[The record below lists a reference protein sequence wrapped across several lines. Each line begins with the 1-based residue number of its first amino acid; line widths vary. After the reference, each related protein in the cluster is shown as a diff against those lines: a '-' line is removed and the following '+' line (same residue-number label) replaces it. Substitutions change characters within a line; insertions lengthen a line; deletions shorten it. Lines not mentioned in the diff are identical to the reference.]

1 MFQNFLNLVVRVS
14 VSYLHYNKFVRIIK
28 AILWPIRKVIFF
40 PIKIFFYTLILFVVI
55 VLFFQYRTDY
65 DVDVSPLSVNE
76 YENCIN
82 VIEDYEV
89 TVSLLSEYVEKL
101 DSEQKSFLE
110 RNLPN
115 PLNVL
120 TTPQE
125 ISNDD
130 FRNVRTFL
138 KYYLQACRFPGL
150 NSKAFSPQAA
160 SLCRDGLS

>member
-1 MFQNFLNLVVRVS
+1 M
-14 VSYLHYNKFVRIIK
+14 RIIK

-55 VLFFQYRTDY
+55 VLFFQYR
-65 DVDVSPLSVNE
+65 NE

-89 TVSLLSEYVEKL
+89 TISLLSEYVEKL

-138 KYYLQACRFPGL
+138 KYYLQAGRFPGL
-150 NSKAFSPQAA
+150 NGKAFSPQAA

>member
-1 MFQNFLNLVVRVS
+1 MHVS
-14 VSYLHYNKFVRIIK
+14 ASSLHYNKFVRIIK

-40 PIKIFFYTLILFVVI
+40 PIKIFLYTLILFIFI
-55 VLFFQYRTDY
+55 VLFFQYRADY
-65 DVDVSPLSVNE
+65 GVDVSPLSVNE

-89 TVSLLSEYVEKL
+89 TVALLSEYIEKL
-101 DSEQKSFLE
+101 DSEQQSFLE

-120 TTPQE
+120 TTPKD
-125 ISNDD
+125 ISNED
-130 FRNVRTFL
+130 FKNVRTFL
-138 KYYLQACRFPGL
+138 KYYLQAGRFPGL
-150 NSKAFSPQAA
+150 NGKAFSPQAA

>member
-1 MFQNFLNLVVRVS
+1 M
-14 VSYLHYNKFVRIIK
+14 RIIK

-65 DVDVSPLSVNE
+65 GVDVSPLSVNE

-115 PLNVL
+115 PSNVL
-120 TTPQE
+120 TTKE

-138 KYYLQACRFPGL
+138 KYYLQGGRFPGL
-150 NSKAFSPQAA
+150 NGKAFSPQAA

>member
-1 MFQNFLNLVVRVS
+1 M
-14 VSYLHYNKFVRIIK
+14 
-28 AILWPIRKVIFF
+28 
-40 PIKIFFYTLILFVVI
+40 
-55 VLFFQYRTDY
+55 FFQYRTDY
-65 DVDVSPLSVNE
+65 GVDVSPLSVNE

-101 DSEQKSFLE
+101 DREQKSFLE

-130 FRNVRTFL
+130 FRNVRTIL
-138 KYYLQACRFPGL
+138 KYSLQSGRFPGL
-150 NSKAFSPQAA
+150 NGKDISPQEE
-160 SLCRDGLS
+160 SFCIDGLS

>member
-1 MFQNFLNLVVRVS
+1 MIKRLF
-14 VSYLHYNKFVRIIK
+14 KFV
-28 AILWPIRKVIFF
+28 LWPVK
-40 PIKIFFYTLILFVVI
+40 KIVLLPFKFLLYTLLIFVILI
-55 VLFFQYRTDY
+55 LFFQYRTDY
-65 DVDVSPLSVNE
+65 GVDVSPLSVNE

-138 KYYLQACRFPGL
+138 KYYLQAGRFPGL
-150 NSKAFSPQAA
+150 NGKAFSPQAA